1 MKSMYFAGLY
11 LITLFAM
18 ACSHPLYLSSA
29 YSANGQ
35 QVRVVRYRETP
46 NGFTDRKVIV
56 ENIPAAQ
63 FHAGC
68 RLRFGPDG
76 KLYITT
82 GDATEREL
90 AQQLDSLAGKT

>member
-1 MKSMYFAGLY
+1 
-11 LITLFAM
+11 
-18 ACSHPLYLSSA
+18 
-29 YSANGQ
+29 
-35 QVRVVRYRETP
+35 VRYRETP
-46 NGFTDRKVIV
+46 AGFTDRKVIV

-82 GDATEREL
+82 GDATQREL
-90 AQQLDSLAGKT
+90 AQNSIPWRENFCV